1 MRTKILILILAVT
14 SSGCYQYFPVADAA
28 PLPEPGAE
36 VRAQLASPQPVEL
49 GTMTIHDISIVEGDV
64 YRTEGDTLAV
74 FSRRIFSAYGF
85 RQFTNGAVFY
95 FDRSQFGRLEQRK
108 LVPWRSGI
116 AAGAA
121 AAGVVAAMYFLLDFG
136 GGAEG
141 NGTPPP
147 PTPKRGSAIPLR
159 FTIPR

>member
-1 MRTKILILILAVT
+1 MRAKILILILAVT
-14 SSGCYQYFPVADAA
+14 SNACYQYFPIADAA

-36 VRAQLASPQPVEL
+36 VRAQLSSPQAVEL
-49 GTMTIHDISIVEGDV
+49 GTMTIHDISTVEGDV

-74 FSRRIFSAYGF
+74 FSRRIYSAYGF

-108 LVPWRSGI
+108 LVPWKTGI

-141 NGTPPP
+141 NGTNPP
-147 PTPKRGSAIPLR
+147 PTPKRGAAIPLR
-159 FTIPR
+159 FTIPH